1 MYAIRDQ
8 VLSPSF
14 RYDPEKVQ
22 LSLIR
27 YEITKISEDA
37 KTAQPTRRE
46 QKREWE
52 TESSVDDW
60 EMPDDEDED
69 FNLYVWLVAPV
80 NPSDRSRTSRSPN
93 PRSLARTARRIDPP
107 AVRPA
112 SRGARS
118 PSRRCSP
125 SPSTSWTASRST
137 SLRAALS
144 PATRTCCTRSTRRS
158 R

>member
-1 MYAIRDQ
+1 MYDIRDQ

-27 YEITKISEDA
+27 YEITKVSEDV

-46 QKREWE
+46 QKRESE

-69 FNLYVWLVAPV
+69 FNLYVWLVTPV

-93 PRSLARTARRIDPP
+93 PRSLARMTRRIDRP
-107 AVRPA
+107 AVQAATR
-112 SRGARS
+112 SARS
-118 PSRRCSP
+118 LSRRCSP
-125 SPSTSWTASRST
+125 SPSASWTASRST
-137 SLRAALS
+137 TLRTALS
-144 PATRTCCTRSTRRS
+144 PTTRTCCTRSTRRS